1 MSKLKEI
8 FELNF
13 NDGRDRIFIEGVT
26 ALRKAAQKYNFDVN
40 SVIGN
45 FDSWTPVLN
54 SNNSR
59 TVGQVIA
66 ARTARGIWIN

>member
-1 MSKLKEI
+1 
-8 FELNF
+8 
-13 NDGRDRIFIEGVT
+13 VT
-26 ALRKAAQKYNFDVN
+26 ALRKAAKKYNFDVN

-54 SNNSR
+54 SNNNR

-66 ARTARGIWIN
+66 ARTARGYGLIKKERKMKYFTKRFINKS